1 MDQLEASASEPK
13 EEEIQDYLSVAN
25 EFDNSACI
33 PKSICEI
40 LARGNRTTNQFENQI
55 LEYYRYNYKSL
66 IKYLCVI
73 LLMTSYTNI
82 TRFYSFVLILYFE
95 LMSN

>member
-66 IKYLCVI
+66 IKYLCHTTYGVI
-73 LLMTSYTNI
+73 KHCTHAFIHLFLFYTLN
-82 TRFYSFVLILYFE
+82 
-95 LMSN
+95 